1 MEYSSNTLPIFLNE
15 IPIKHVVN
23 YKFLG
28 VYIDEKLEMK
38 QQYGYVTSKLG
49 GVIGIIKKLNIN
61 LNLDTRILIFKSLFM
76 SHLNY
81 CSHIWG
87 NTFKTN
93 KSYIAISQERALK
106 CIILNTNINIH
117 DFMQS
122 NFIFKFDDIV
132 KFNSIK
138 CIHRGF
144 YNKLPINLKIRLIK
158 NKNYCNKCIRK
169 TSRTSRNLFRLTNIG
184 VKYWNNLPSSL
195 INISN
200 LKLFSKHFKKIYI

>member
-1 MEYSSNTLPIFLNE
+1 
-15 IPIKHVVN
+15 
-23 YKFLG
+23 
-28 VYIDEKLEMK
+28 
-38 QQYGYVTSKLG
+38 
-49 GVIGIIKKLNIN
+49 
-61 LNLDTRILIFKSLFM
+61 M
-76 SHLNY
+76 SHLNE

-93 KSYIAISQERALK
+93 KSYIAILQERALQ

-122 NFIFKFDDIV
+122 NFIFKFDDIF

-138 CIHRGF
+138 FIHRGF
-144 YNKLPINLKIRLIK
+144 YNKLPINLQIRLIK
-158 NKNYCNKCIRK
+158 NKNYCNTFIRK
-169 TSRTSRNLFRLTNIG
+169 ASRTSRNLFRLTNIG

-195 INISN
+195 INFENSLLMLIAVSKQIGYKVTRLINISN